1 MTINIINKN
10 KSVNFLEDMAND
22 QLLTESNKHKTHD
35 TSKLAHALLLLFRGE
50 VRSVDELFPI
60 HFQVY
65 ILYKCMS
72 CILY

>member
-10 KSVNFLEDMAND
+10 KSVNFLEDTAND
-22 QLLTESNKHKTHD
+22 HLDRIESNKHKTHD

-65 ILYKCMS
+65 ILYKCM
-72 CILY
+72 